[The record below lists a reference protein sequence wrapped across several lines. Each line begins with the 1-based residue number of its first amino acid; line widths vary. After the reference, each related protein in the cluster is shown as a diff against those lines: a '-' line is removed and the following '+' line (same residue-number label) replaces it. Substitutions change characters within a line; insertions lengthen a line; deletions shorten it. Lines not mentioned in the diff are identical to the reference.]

1 MLLVQLPTLP
11 RTTFTPSDHAVRGI
25 KELKLLLES
34 EFGLAVDSL
43 RILTLGGLQ
52 LQDWDSLEASDATVD
67 VVQELIVKLRVRGG
81 KGGFGSML
89 RAQGG
94 RMASKRTTNFESCR
108 DLSGRRLKTIN
119 AAKQYFLPPPSMKL
133 ILRLAV
139 YMSKED
145 EREQEKKEKFKRRME
160 KVLREPTSKKVR
172 FDDTDYLRD
181 SEETLEQVRQAVE
194 TVHSVPY
201 CDSTTTTTTTTSTV
215 AIPSTHDTQK
225 TSNSSSGSSSTKER
239 KKYND
244 LKKW

>member
-1 MLLVQLPTLP
+1 M
-11 RTTFTPSDHAVRGI
+11 
-25 KELKLLLES
+25 LLES

-119 AAKQYFLPPPSMKL
+119 AAKQ
-133 ILRLAV
+133 LAV

-201 CDSTTTTTTTTSTV
+201 CDSTTTTTSTV
-215 AIPSTHDTQK
+215 AIPSTHDTQE

-244 LKKW
+244 LKKWDDDGLGNSSTDGEED